1 MIRMLSFAAL
11 GTLLVPMLAACD
23 SRGPGPT
30 NAVTLQVTEQGFVP
44 AEVTVDK
51 GKPVTLT
58 ITRKTNRTCANE
70 IVIKDY
76 GINQPLPLD
85 QPVTVTFTPKE
96 AGPIRYACGMNMI
109 SGTINAR

>member
-1 MIRMLSFAAL
+1 MARALSFILAVGVL
-11 GTLLVPMLAACD
+11 PLAACTSG
-23 SRGPGPT
+23 SRASS
-30 NAVTLQVTEQGFVP
+30 NAVSLQVTEQGFVP
-44 AEVTVDK
+44 ADVTVEK

-58 ITRKTNRTCANE
+58 ITRKTNRTCATE

-96 AGPIRYACGMNMI
+96 AGAIRYACGMNMI
-109 SGTINAR
+109 SGTITAR